1 LTNDRQLT
9 NTEESGTK
17 TYKIL
22 NKRPFLKKIK
32 KIVKTRDFLLFKTG
46 FKDKYFNQIPNCFT

>member
-9 NTEESGTK
+9 NTEKSGTK

-32 KIVKTRDFLLFKTG
+32 KIVKTRDFLLFKTE
-46 FKDKYFNQIPNCFT
+46 FKDKYFN